1 MKCKAEW
8 FFQTYI
14 KNFFINHDLY
24 CKIDVTLFD
33 IEWIY
38 SIKKVILCHIFLAG
52 DVWRCLSKDL
62 SISLYLNCQVCKEVS
77 PFWPVLCEK
86 NDFKNR
92 ILKLNLNLSH
102 IWWGLNPVKIIK
114 KRILSIFYDFYLIG
128 SKNTDN
134 LTENSKFKWSFWLK
148 SKLSPVQD

>member
-1 MKCKAEW
+1 MQNRVI
-8 FFQTYI
+8 FSNIY
-14 KNFFINHDLY
+14 KNFFLNHDLY

-62 SISLYLNCQVCKEVS
+62 SIFMYQNCQVCKEIS

-128 SKNTDN
+128 SIKYC
-134 LTENSKFKWSFWLK
+134 
-148 SKLSPVQD
+148 